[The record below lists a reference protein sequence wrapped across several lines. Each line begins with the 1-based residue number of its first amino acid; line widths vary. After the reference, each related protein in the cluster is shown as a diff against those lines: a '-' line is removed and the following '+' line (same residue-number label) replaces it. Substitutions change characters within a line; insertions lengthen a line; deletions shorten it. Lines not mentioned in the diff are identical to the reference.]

1 MSVATVKRLQLE
13 VSALLRFSTNIQ
25 SEQLAAVILVGLSL
39 ATLGCRR
46 APLPAP
52 TLPAPVVSSGTVTP
66 SAPAIPATV
75 LTPESTGEEQPGA
88 RPTIVATPQAPGPVA
103 ASLIREYIAAGYR
116 PIAVLQNPYAPYSI
130 IVVTERSRSVCG
142 SPEEPVRCRI
152 DDTCG
157 ATTTS
162 PVCYFFMEPGFDGA
176 ADPATQYV
184 ARWPDAPT
192 NRALVT
198 GSLRFINAR
207 TVEFTTYNVESPSE
221 PEQIWWLDLVTGAAA
236 QLDRPEP

>member
-1 MSVATVKRLQLE
+1 
-13 VSALLRFSTNIQ
+13 LLRFSTNIQ
-25 SEQLAAVILVGLSL
+25 SERLAAIILVGLSL
-39 ATLGCRR
+39 ATAGCRR

-66 SAPAIPATV
+66 SALATPASPTTA
-75 LTPESTGEEQPGA
+75 LTPESAGEEQPGA
-88 RPTIVATPQAPGPVA
+88 GPPIVATSQAQGPVA

-116 PIAVLQNPYAPYSI
+116 PITVLQNPYAPYSI

-176 ADPATQYV
+176 ADPVTQYV
-184 ARWPDAPT
+184 GRWPDTPT
-192 NRALVT
+192 DRVLDT
-198 GSLRFINAR
+198 DSLRFINAR
-207 TVEFTTYNVESPSE
+207 TVEFTTRSVESPSE
-221 PEQIWWLDLVTGAAA
+221 PDHVWWLDLVTGAAA